1 MGAKKAG
8 IKKGDVIISL
18 DNIKIGK
25 FSDLSGYLSSK
36 RPGDQISVG
45 LLRNNKKIN
54 LNVILEK
61 NTNVSFLGMQIN
73 NTTQEELDNLDLTH
87 GVKIL
92 NNRNGSLYRM
102 GIREGYILSEI
113 NSSPIKNTDDLKSIT
128 SNTKINQMIFYTPDG
143 EKERLIFE

>member
-1 MGAKKAG
+1 MENLL
-8 IKKGDVIISL
+8 IYI
-18 DNIKIGK
+18 
-25 FSDLSGYLSSK
+25 GYLSSK

-92 NNRNGSLYRM
+92 NNRNGYS
-102 GIREGYILSEI
+102 IQNGY
-113 NSSPIKNTDDLKSIT
+113 
-128 SNTKINQMIFYTPDG
+128 
-143 EKERLIFE
+143 